1 MATPLLNK
9 KSIEY
14 LPQGGAAR
22 LLSAVVINDEFFDE
36 QNHKN
41 YKNYL
46 NLKGLYGNNC
56 NLLKK
61 SIQTCQLFKID
72 VSMTTY

>member
-14 LPQGGAAR
+14 LLHGGIAKFFST
-22 LLSAVVINDEFFDE
+22 LLINDQFFDE

-41 YKNYL
+41 FTNYL
-46 NLKGLYGNNC
+46 NLKVLYGNNC

-61 SIQTCQLFKID
+61 SI
-72 VSMTTY
+72 